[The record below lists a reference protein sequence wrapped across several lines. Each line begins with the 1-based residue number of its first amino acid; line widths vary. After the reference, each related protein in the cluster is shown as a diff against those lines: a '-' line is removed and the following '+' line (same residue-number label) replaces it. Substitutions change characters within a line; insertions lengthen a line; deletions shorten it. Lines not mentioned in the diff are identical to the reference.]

1 MRQELIKAVAEFV
14 TPELTGQAPDMVYGL
29 HEGGEATYL
38 VLANT
43 HHERDAAGVRQLAP
57 FAGGVATTFGTDR
70 TRVRLGETTLCTGE
84 AAASWRET
92 LSAGDFAIHAFL
104 KRTIDAVQLTAADAA
119 TRGQPF
125 EFKVGLRTGQAL
137 RLPSPLPAVV
147 PLEIEVMDEHG
158 QLLTRFWRATDAAGA
173 YADSLL
179 PGLTD
184 TSQTMTIRVTELLT
198 GKRAELRVA
207 IRDAKTGGQS
217 AAALPPLLVSDAAAI
232 AAFAKTFSQV
242 LVVVPDAASDDLL
255 AEVENLRPL
264 FKGLVVKKAAEARK
278 DEKLPQW
285 PKAHPHF
292 NPHHLTL
299 GRAAILVGTPANNKL
314 IADVAAANLLPRRPA
329 LPLYAERG
337 LIQYLWSPF
346 DPDLDAIVL
355 SAPTPALELGAIRV
369 LAETLR
375 P

>member
-1 MRQELIKAVAEFV
+1 
-14 TPELTGQAPDMVYGL
+14 
-29 HEGGEATYL
+29 
-38 VLANT
+38 
-43 HHERDAAGVRQLAP
+43 
-57 FAGGVATTFGTDR
+57 
-70 TRVRLGETTLCTGE
+70 
-84 AAASWRET
+84 
-92 LSAGDFAIHAFL
+92 
-104 KRTIDAVQLTAADAA
+104 
-119 TRGQPF
+119 
-125 EFKVGLRTGQAL
+125 
-137 RLPSPLPAVV
+137 
-147 PLEIEVMDEHG
+147 
-158 QLLTRFWRATDAAGA
+158 
-173 YADSLL
+173 
-179 PGLTD
+179 
-184 TSQTMTIRVTELLT
+184 
-198 GKRAELRVA
+198 
-207 IRDAKTGGQS
+207 
-217 AAALPPLLVSDAAAI
+217 
-232 AAFAKTFSQV
+232 
-242 LVVVPDAASDDLL
+242 
-255 AEVENLRPL
+255 
-264 FKGLVVKKAAEARK
+264 VVKKAAEARK